1 MAKKSMIERE
11 KKRLQLH
18 TKYHLKRAKLLK
30 QYQNYHETAQKLESV
45 IVVGKQGV
53 LVAFSVILVYHD
65 MFLEKWVINVY
76 YQVLQNQV
84 GKNLIK

>member
-1 MAKKSMIERE
+1 
-11 KKRLQLH
+11 
-18 TKYHLKRAKLLK
+18 
-30 QYQNYHETAQKLESV
+30 
-45 IVVGKQGV
+45 
-53 LVAFSVILVYHD
+53 